1 MWNVL
6 NKSNDVRWV
15 VHTNITVPPDRT
27 IYTSPIKA
35 LSNQKFRDFKTTFGD
50 VGLLTGDVQLSPESS
65 CLIMTTEILRW
76 LSNSKPLCQ
85 LLIIQNFL
93 TIFVNQYV
101 FLLTDLCSITGPRS
115 FEIWSGSFL
124 MRFTISMMQRW
135 WFQFRNLV
143 QLCFSLYCI
152 QISYD
157 VVVSQRGVVWEEVL
171 IMLPEHVSIIL
182 LSATVPNAVEFSEW
196 IGCVY
201 YQSHEAGFYPALC
214 RLCSSYGFTVL
225 SLSSGVSRSGP
236 SMWSAQLKG
245 LFL

>member
-1 MWNVL
+1 MSYCRL
-6 NKSNDVRWV
+6 MA
-15 VHTNITVPPDRT
+15 HTNITVNPDRT

-35 LSNQKFRDFKTTFGD
+35 LSNQKFRDFKNTFGD

-76 LSNSKPLCQ
+76 LSNRRPSCQ
-85 LLIIQNFL
+85 LLKIHYFL
-93 TIFVNQYV
+93 TTFVNQHT
-101 FLLTDLCSITGPRS
+101 FLTDLCSITGPRS
-115 FEIWSGSFL
+115 FEIWNGSFL

-135 WFQFRNLV
+135 WIQYKNGV
-143 QLCFSLYCI
+143 QLCFCLYCI
-152 QISYD
+152 QILHD
-157 VVVSQRGVVWEEVL
+157 FVVSQRGVVWEEVL

-196 IGCVY
+196 IGYVC
-201 YQSHEAGFYPALC
+201 YQSHETGFYLTLC
-214 RLCSSYGFTVL
+214 GLCSSYSCTVL

-236 SMWSAQLKG
+236 SMWSAQLRG